1 MDACCRVRAPWPQV
15 KKAMSGES
23 TDVPPIPITVRQLE
37 AIIRI
42 AESLARMSLQTIATG
57 ALLGGRSCLS
67 PPSCATQRHT
77 CAWRWSCSR
86 RAPWTR
92 SRAG

>member
-1 MDACCRVRAPWPQV
+1 MQV

-57 ALLGGRSCLS
+57 
-67 PPSCATQRHT
+67 T
-77 CAWRWSCSR
+77 W
-86 RAPWTR
+86 
-92 SRAG
+92 